1 LPTITSIEERLV
13 FNSRGDKTI
22 EIDVL
27 SDKKYQGR
35 ACAPSGASVG
45 MYEAQSFVQND
56 PELTLRNFKSIKN
69 KFIGIE
75 SADLKNLH
83 DAIRTVDPTDNYS
96 NIGGSVAYALTIAS
110 VDSAAKAM
118 NVPFYKVLN
127 PKLDKISFPYPLG
140 NVLGGGAH
148 AGPGTP
154 DLQEF
159 LICPVKSA
167 SIFEAI
173 SLNSQIHKEVKK
185 SIEKNDSKFTYG
197 KGDEG
202 GWAPAIVNDR
212 AIELVE
218 KAIISCGYDPKRE
231 IRMGIDFASSSLWDN
246 NKKVYNYHREG
257 LIRTTE
263 EQIDFVNKLIRDY
276 NLIYAE
282 DPLHEEDFENMSTI
296 TKGNHMCLVTGDDLL
311 VTNTN
316 RAKIAANKKACSG
329 AILKVN
335 QAGTLYDAILFAE
348 ECSHNNIKL
357 ITSHRSG
364 ESVDSHISHISIA
377 TNSLMIKTGV
387 VGGERISKLNEL
399 LRVSEYGLIE
409 GMAKWSNIS

>member
-1 LPTITSIEERLV
+1 MPKITSIEERLV
-13 FNSRGDKTI
+13 FNSRGDKSL
-22 EIDVL
+22 EIDVQ
-27 SDKKYQGR
+27 SDNKYQGR

-45 MYEAQSFVQND
+45 MHEAQSFIQDD
-56 PELTLRNFKSIKN
+56 PELTLNNFKNIKN
-69 KFIGIE
+69 KFIGVD
-75 SADLKNLH
+75 STDLKNLH
-83 DAIRTVDPTDNYS
+83 DIIKTVDSSDNYS
-96 NIGGSVAYALTIAS
+96 NIGGAVAYALTIAS
-110 VDSAAKAM
+110 ADSAARAM
-118 NVPFYKVLN
+118 NVPFYKVLK
-127 PKLDKISFPYPLG
+127 PKLERISFPYPLG

-159 LICPVKSA
+159 LICPIKSK

-185 SIEKNDSKFTYG
+185 RIEKIDSRFTYG

-218 KAIISCGYDPKRE
+218 SAIIHCGYDPKKE
-231 IRMGIDFASSSLWDN
+231 VRMGVDFASSSLWDN
-246 NKKVYNYHREG
+246 NKKVYDYRREG
-257 LIRTTE
+257 IIRTTE
-263 EQIDFVNKLIRDY
+263 EQIDYANKLIGDY

-282 DPLHEEDFENMSTI
+282 DPLHEEDFENMSII
-296 TKGNHMCLVTGDDLL
+296 TRGNPGCFVTGDDLL

-316 RAKIAANKKACSG
+316 RVKTAAEKKACSG

-335 QAGTLYDAILFAE
+335 QAGTLYDAMLFAE
-348 ECSHNNIKL
+348 ECNKNNIQV

-377 TNSLMIKTGV
+377 TNSIMIKTGV

-409 GMAKWSNIS
+409 GMAKWSNV

>member
-1 LPTITSIEERLV
+1 MPIITSIEERLV
-13 FNSRGDKTI
+13 FNSRGDKSL
-22 EIDVL
+22 EIDVQ
-27 SDKKYQGR
+27 SDNKYQGR

-56 PELTLRNFKSIKN
+56 PEHTLNNFKNIKN
-69 KFIGIE
+69 KFIGID
-75 SADLKNLH
+75 SSDLKNLH
-83 DAIRTVDPTDNYS
+83 EIIRTIDPSNNYS
-96 NIGGSVAYALTIAS
+96 SIGGAVAYALTIAS
-110 VDSAAKAM
+110 VESAARAM
-118 NVPFYKVLN
+118 NIPFYKVLN
-127 PKLDKISFPYPLG
+127 PKLDRISFPYPLG

-159 LICPVKSA
+159 LICPIKSK

-185 SIEKNDSKFTYG
+185 SIEKIDSKFTYG

-202 GWAPAIVNDR
+202 GWAPTIVNDR

-218 KAIISCGYDPKRE
+218 NAIINCGFDPKKE
-231 IRMGIDFASSSLWDN
+231 VRMGIDFASSSLWDN
-246 NKKVYNYHREG
+246 NKKVYDYRREG
-257 LIRTTE
+257 IIRTTE
-263 EQIDFVNKLIRDY
+263 EQIDYTNKLISDY
-276 NLIYAE
+276 NLVYAE
-282 DPLHEEDFENMSTI
+282 DPLHEEDFENMSVI
-296 TKGNHMCLVTGDDLL
+296 TTSNPGCFVTGDDLL

-316 RAKIAANKKACSG
+316 RVKIAAEKKACSG

-335 QAGTLYDAILFAE
+335 QAGTLYDAMLFAE
-348 ECSHNNIKL
+348 ECNKNNIKV

-377 TNSLMIKTGV
+377 TNSIMIKTGV

-409 GMAKWSNIS
+409 GMAKWSNI

>member
-1 LPTITSIEERLV
+1 MPEITSIDERLV
-13 FNSRGDKTI
+13 FNSRGDKSI
-22 EIDVL
+22 EIDVK
-27 SDKKYQGR
+27 SDNKHQGR
-35 ACAPSGASVG
+35 ACSPSGASVG
-45 MYEAQSFVQND
+45 MYEAQSFIQND
-56 PELTLRNFKSIKN
+56 PELTLKNFKGIKN
-69 KFIGIE
+69 KFIGID
-75 SADLKNLH
+75 SSDLKTLH
-83 DAIRTVDPTDNYS
+83 NMIKTVDSSYNYS

-110 VDSAAKAM
+110 VDSASKAM

-127 PKLDKISFPYPLG
+127 PKLEKISFPYPLG

-159 LICPVKSA
+159 LICPVKSL
-167 SIFEAI
+167 SISEAI
-173 SLNSQIHKEVKK
+173 SLNSQIHKEVRK
-185 SIEKNDSKFTYG
+185 SIEKIDSKFTYG

-218 KAIISCGYDPKRE
+218 NTIINCGYDPKTE
-231 IRMGIDFASSSLWDN
+231 IRMGIDFASSSMWDN
-246 NKKVYNYHREG
+246 NKKVYNYQREG
-257 LIRTTE
+257 IIRTTE
-263 EQIDFVNKLIRDY
+263 EQIEYAKKLIRDY
-276 NLIYAE
+276 HLVYAE
-282 DPLHEEDFENMSTI
+282 DPLHEEDFENMSII
-296 TKGNHMCLVTGDDLL
+296 TKSNPGCLVTGDDLL
-311 VTNTN
+311 VTNTK
-316 RAKIAANKKACSG
+316 RARIAAEKQACSG

-335 QAGTLYDAILFAE
+335 QAGTLYDAMLFAE
-348 ECSHNNIKL
+348 ECNNNNIKI

-377 TNSLMIKTGV
+377 TNSVMIKTGV

>member
-1 LPTITSIEERLV
+1 LPKITSIEERLV
-13 FNSRGDKTI
+13 FNSRGDKSI
-22 EIDVL
+22 EIDVK
-27 SDKKYQGR
+27 SDNKFQGR

-56 PELTLRNFKSIKN
+56 SEQTLNNFRNIKN
-69 KFIGIE
+69 IFIGID
-75 SADLKNLH
+75 STDLKNLH
-83 DAIRTVDPTDNYS
+83 DVIKTVDPSDNYS
-96 NIGGSVAYALTIAS
+96 NIGGAVAYALTIAT
-110 VDSAAKAM
+110 VESAARAM
-118 NVPFYKVLN
+118 NIPFYKVLN
-127 PKLDKISFPYPLG
+127 PHMDRISFPYPLG

-159 LICPVKSA
+159 LICPVKSK

-185 SIEKNDSKFTYG
+185 SIEKIDSKFTYG

-218 KAIISCGYDPKRE
+218 NAIINCGYDPKNE
-231 IRMGIDFASSSLWDN
+231 VRMGVDFASSSLWDN
-246 NKKVYNYHREG
+246 NKKVYDYRREG
-257 LIRTTE
+257 ISRTTE
-263 EQIDFVNKLIRDY
+263 EQIDYTNKLIRDY
-276 NLIYAE
+276 NLVYAE
-282 DPLHEEDFENMSTI
+282 DPLHEEDFENMSVI
-296 TKGNHMCLVTGDDLL
+296 TRANPGCFITGDDLL

-316 RAKIAANKKACSG
+316 RVRIAAENKACSG

-335 QAGTLYDAILFAE
+335 QAGTLYDAMLFAE
-348 ECSHNNIKL
+348 ECNKNNIKI

-377 TNSLMIKTGV
+377 TNSIMIKTGV

-409 GMAKWSNIS
+409 GMAKWSSI

>member
-1 LPTITSIEERLV
+1 MPKITSIEGRLV

-22 EIDVL
+22 EIDVQ
-27 SDKKYQGR
+27 SDNKYQGR

-45 MYEAQSFVQND
+45 IYEAQSFIQND
-56 PELTLRNFKSIKN
+56 PELTLKNFKSMKN
-69 KFIGIE
+69 KFIGID

-83 DAIRTVDPTDNYS
+83 DAIKAADRSDNYS
-96 NIGGSVAYALTIAS
+96 NIGGSIAYALTIAS
-110 VDSAAKAM
+110 VDSAAQAM
-118 NVPFYKVLN
+118 NVPFYNVLS
-127 PKLDKISFPYPLG
+127 PKLEKISFPYPLG

-159 LICPVKSA
+159 LICPVKSI
-167 SIFEAI
+167 SISEAI
-173 SLNSQIHKEVKK
+173 SLNSHIHKEVKK
-185 SIEKNDSKFTYG
+185 SIEKIDSKFTYG

-218 KAIISCGYDPKRE
+218 NAIIHCGYDPKKE
-231 IRMGIDFASSSLWDN
+231 IRMGIDFASSSMWDN
-246 NKKVYNYHREG
+246 NKKVYDYKREG
-257 LIRTTE
+257 IIRTTE
-263 EQIDFVNKLIRDY
+263 EQIEYANKLIRDY
-276 NLIYAE
+276 NLVYAE
-282 DPLHEEDFENMSTI
+282 DPLHEEDFENMSII
-296 TKGNHMCLVTGDDLL
+296 TRDNPRCLVTGDDLL

-316 RAKIAANKKACSG
+316 RAKIAAEKKACSG

-335 QAGTLYDAILFAE
+335 QAGTLYDAVLFAE
-348 ECSHNNIKL
+348 ECNNNNIKI

-377 TNSLMIKTGV
+377 TNSIMIKTGV

>member
-1 LPTITSIEERLV
+1 MPIITSIEERLV
-13 FNSRGDKTI
+13 FNSRGDKSL
-22 EIDVL
+22 EIDVQ
-27 SDKKYQGR
+27 SDNKYQGR

-56 PELTLRNFKSIKN
+56 PEHTLNNFKNIKN
-69 KFIGIE
+69 KFIGID
-75 SADLKNLH
+75 SSDLKNLH
-83 DAIRTVDPTDNYS
+83 EIIRTIDPSNNYS
-96 NIGGSVAYALTIAS
+96 SIGGAVAYALTIAS
-110 VDSAAKAM
+110 VESAARAM
-118 NVPFYKVLN
+118 NIPFYKVLN
-127 PKLDKISFPYPLG
+127 PKLDRISFPYPLG

-159 LICPVKSA
+159 LICPIKSK

-185 SIEKNDSKFTYG
+185 SIEKIDSKFTYG

-202 GWAPAIVNDR
+202 GWAPTIVNDR

-218 KAIISCGYDPKRE
+218 NAIINCGFDPKKE
-231 IRMGIDFASSSLWDN
+231 VRMGIDFASSSLWDN
-246 NKKVYNYHREG
+246 NKKVYDYRREG
-257 LIRTTE
+257 IIRTTE
-263 EQIDFVNKLIRDY
+263 EQIDYTNKLISDY
-276 NLIYAE
+276 NLVYAE
-282 DPLHEEDFENMSTI
+282 DPLHEEDFENMSVI
-296 TKGNHMCLVTGDDLL
+296 TRSNPGCFVTGDDLL

-316 RAKIAANKKACSG
+316 RVKIAAEKKACSG

-335 QAGTLYDAILFAE
+335 QAGTLYDAMLFAE
-348 ECSHNNIKL
+348 ECNKNNIKV

-377 TNSLMIKTGV
+377 TNSIMIKTGV

-409 GMAKWSNIS
+409 GMAKWSNI